1 MTLQCPLGKCQPEKR
16 DFEKEKHEAWH
27 EIGFLAV
34 SVGDTRLTWFIR
46 EMVVQVGN
54 FLYGERKAKR

>member
-16 DFEKEKHEAWH
+16 DYEKEKRDAWH

-34 SVGDTRLTWFIR
+34 SVSDTRLTWFIR
-46 EMVVQVGN
+46 EMVTQVGN
-54 FLYGERKAKR
+54 FLYGERKGNR